1 MGVSPDDESRLYA
14 LREGLINFLA
24 HSDWFSPMH
33 PTIRVFTNRIEFQN
47 PGGFIVPVEKVEQE
61 AISLPRNPIIIKL
74 FRAAKLAENAGYGID
89 KIKTWTSLTGQL
101 ISFKS
106 EITHSTIVFSKISG
120 LGQLNAPE
128 NDNGKSTVKRNLQTE
143 VIGTSGQVG
152 GQVGGQVSGQVRLDE
167 QLLSLLKYLLG
178 KELSLK
184 EIKEFVEIS
193 SRRYVRENIVKRLL
207 DYDIISMTQPDSP
220 NSPTQK
226 YYLTEKGKSLI

>member
-1 MGVSPDDESRLYA
+1 L
-14 LREGLINFLA
+14 
-24 HSDWFSPMH
+24 
-33 PTIRVFTNRIEFQN
+33 
-47 PGGFIVPVEKVEQE
+47 GGCRKLN
-61 AISLPRNPIIIKL
+61 SLPRNPIIIKL

-128 NDNGKSTVKRNLQTE
+128 NVTGKSTEKRNSQTE
-143 VIGTSGQVG
+143 VKENS
-152 GQVGGQVSGQVRLDE
+152 GQVSGQVRLDE

-184 EIKEFVEIS
+184 EIKEFVDIS

>member
-1 MGVSPDDESRLYA
+1 MGGCRKL
-14 LREGLINFLA
+14 N
-24 HSDWFSPMH
+24 
-33 PTIRVFTNRIEFQN
+33 
-47 PGGFIVPVEKVEQE
+47 
-61 AISLPRNPIIIKL
+61 SLPRNPIIIKL

-128 NDNGKSTVKRNLQTE
+128 NVTGKSTEKRNSQTE
-143 VIGTSGQVG
+143 VKENS
-152 GQVGGQVSGQVRLDE
+152 GQVSGQVRLDE

-184 EIKEFVEIS
+184 EIKEFVDIS